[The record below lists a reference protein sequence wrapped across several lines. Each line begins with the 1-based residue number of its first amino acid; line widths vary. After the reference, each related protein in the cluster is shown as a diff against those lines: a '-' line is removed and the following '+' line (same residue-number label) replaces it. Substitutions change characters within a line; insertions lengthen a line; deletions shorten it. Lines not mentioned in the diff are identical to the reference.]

1 MFEEVRNAQLL
12 AGEAPSSSDLDFDSL
27 NLKNEE
33 NRTVSSAAQAAIC
46 AGIAAAICSRGM
58 LPTDAPE
65 RSRLRLTAP
74 ICPNCAQNLQKDS
87 RATATRM
94 SLYLGPDLL
103 NKLLNVTFM
112 LCCSAFTLDR
122 VSPRRLQEE
131 SERVSRSD
139 RPPARADQTDAPRG
153 ALWTRGHPSQG

>member
-46 AGIAAAICSRGM
+46 AGIVAAIASRGM
-58 LPTDAPE
+58 LLTDTPE

-74 ICPNCAQNLQKDS
+74 KSLTCAQDLQRNS
-87 RATATRM
+87 R
-94 SLYLGPDLL
+94 
-103 NKLLNVTFM
+103 VTSA
-112 LCCSAFTLDR
+112 CSS
-122 VSPRRLQEE
+122 V
-131 SERVSRSD
+131 
-139 RPPARADQTDAPRG
+139 
-153 ALWTRGHPSQG
+153 H